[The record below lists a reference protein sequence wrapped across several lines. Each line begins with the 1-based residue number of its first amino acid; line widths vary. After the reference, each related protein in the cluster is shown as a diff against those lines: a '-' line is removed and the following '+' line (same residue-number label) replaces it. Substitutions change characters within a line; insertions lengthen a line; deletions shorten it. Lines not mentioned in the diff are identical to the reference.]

1 MIIHGQFY
9 DGIVGKPDI
18 DDALEHYG
26 VKGMKWRKVKAKITG
41 KIKQLRNGNKKMT
54 KDQQIKYV
62 NSHLRDDLK
71 DHLATNYKDS
81 AKSSERTRATT
92 DFSHAKSADF
102 HGFNLGYDI
111 DARRKEEYEKR
122 GVWKKKK

>member
-9 DGIVGKPDI
+9 DGIVGKPDL

-26 VKGMKWRKVKAKITG
+26 IKGMKWHKVKAKITG

-54 KDQQIKYV
+54 RNQKIKYV
-62 NSHLRDDLK
+62 NSHLRDDWK
-71 DHLATNYKDS
+71 DNLATNYKDRY
-81 AKSSERTRATT
+81 KSSDKT
-92 DFSHAKSADF
+92 HALPDKGAKD
-102 HGFNLGYDI
+102 HGFHLGYDV